1 MTKPVRWGVLGAAK
15 FAREH
20 MAPAIHAAEGAQLA
34 ALATSDPA
42 KADGFRAF
50 CPDLQVHGSY
60 DALLADPSIDAVY
73 IPLPNHLHVD
83 WTLKALAAGKHVLT
97 EKPIA
102 LQAEEIDQIIA
113 ARDGSGLLAAEA
125 YMIVHH
131 PQWQRAKDWLEAG
144 EIGQLRHVDAA
155 FSYNNASEPGNIRN
169 RPDTGGGSLRDIGVY
184 TLGSMRF
191 VTGAEPVDVAARVIM
206 EAGVEVFADVTAMM
220 HGPTGRFTYR
230 SMTSMRLANRQEVV
244 FQGDKGMIRVGS
256 APFNANVHDVAEVE
270 LHLPGQRVI
279 TDRFPT
285 ANHYKLQVEAFC
297 RSVRTGA
304 AYPCPLEF
312 VRGTQVMMDK
322 VRACA
327 VEITL

>member
-1 MTKPVRWGVLGAAK
+1 MKPVRWGVLGAAK

-20 MAPAIHAAEGAQLA
+20 MAPAIHAAEGAELA

-42 KADGFRAF
+42 KAEGFRSF
-50 CPDLQVHGSY
+50 CPGLQVHASY
-60 DALLADPSIDAVY
+60 DDLLADPAIDAVY
-73 IPLPNHLHVD
+73 VPLPNHLHVE

-102 LQAEEIDQIIA
+102 LRAEEIDRIIA
-113 ARDGSGLLAAEA
+113 ARDASGLLAAEA
-125 YMIVHH
+125 FMIVHH
-131 PQWQRAKDWLEAG
+131 PQWLRAKEWLDEG
-144 EIGQLRHVDAA
+144 QIGQLRHVDAA
-155 FSYNNASEPGNIRN
+155 FSYNNAAEPGNIRN

-191 VTGAEPVDVAARVIM
+191 VTGAEPAEVAARIIV
-206 EAGVEVFADVTAMM
+206 EGGVEVFADLNALMQ
-220 HGPTGRFTYR
+220 GPTGRFTYR
-230 SMTSMRLANRQEVV
+230 SLTSMRLANRQEVV

-285 ANHYKLQVEAFC
+285 ANHYKLQVEAFG
-297 RSVRTGA
+297 RSIRTGA

-312 VRGTQVMMDK
+312 VRGTQAMMDS
-322 VRACA
+322 ALDTA
-327 VEITL
+327 AEISL